1 VAKPVGSHY
10 KRTSNETI
18 LPKWQNQWDHTTKG
32 LATKQFF
39 PIIKDRLTNKIKL
52 TPNFTA
58 IITAHGKTKACL
70 HRFKI
75 IESSECPCNG
85 GEQTVEHLLYDC
97 IKLQRERESLIRNA
111 SNQDKWPVNKSDLV
125 NKHLKHFIQFVNS
138 IDFERL

>member
-1 VAKPVGSHY
+1 VA
-10 KRTSNETI
+10 
-18 LPKWQNQWDHTTKG
+18 NQWDHTTKG

-39 PIIKDRLTNKIKL
+39 PIIKDGLTNKIKL

-58 IITAHGKTKACL
+58 IITAHGKTKAYL
-70 HRFKI
+70 RRFKI
-75 IESSECPCNG
+75 IESPEYPCNG

-97 IKLQRERESLIRNA
+97 SILEKERENLIRIA
-111 SNQDKWPVNKSDLV
+111 SNQDKWPVNKSNLV

>member
-18 LPKWQNQWDHTTKG
+18 
-32 LATKQFF
+32 FF
-39 PIIKDRLTNKIKL
+39 PIINDRLTNKIKL

-58 IITAHGKTKACL
+58 IITVHGKTKAFL

-75 IESSECPCNG
+75 TEFPECPCNG

-97 IKLQRERESLIRNA
+97 IKLERERENLIRNA
-111 SNQDKWPVNKSDLV
+111 SKQDKRPVNKSDLV
-125 NKHLKHFIQFVNS
+125 NKHLKHFIHFVNS